1 MPSSCCAIGCTKRL
15 TKSSGVKM
23 FRFPSDP
30 VQRRLWVRAIK
41 REKWQPNAYSR
52 VCSDHFISGE
62 FYELLL

>member
-1 MPSSCCAIGCTKRL
+1 
-15 TKSSGVKM
+15 M

-30 VQRRLWVRAIK
+30 VQRRLWVQAIK

-62 FYELLL
+62 FYELLLYLLYSRGVL